1 MSKISDTWRKRKKK
15 RKKKVRELV
24 LMRGE
29 S

>member
-24 LMRGE
+24 LMRRE